1 MDAKNLKNKDKDS
14 FGERL
19 TQFLILNFV
28 RVVIIGCFTLIA
40 CWIPIMFYF
49 LFNAIISGDMIN
61 SFKMDGETYLK
72 FFGLTFLILFYL
84 LVVINSKRRNDKV

>member
-28 RVVIIGCFTLIA
+28 RAVIIGCFTLIA
-40 CWIPIMFYF
+40 CWFPIMIYF
-49 LFNAIISGDMIN
+49 LFKGIISGDMIG
-61 SFKMDGETYLK
+61 SFKVDGETYLK

-84 LVVINSKRRNDKV
+84 LVIKNPKRRNDRV